1 MSGRHAAADDVD
13 DEAIASTQP
22 AHPGAHRADVGASD
36 SPDGAAPDS
45 AHGTAPDDADGTA
58 PDSAHGT
65 APDSAHGTAP
75 DSAAVAPAAAPRRKR
90 ATKPLAKGAAAK
102 AKPSAD

>member
-65 APDSAHGTAP
+65 APDSA
-75 DSAAVAPAAAPRRKR
+75 AVAPAAAPRRKR